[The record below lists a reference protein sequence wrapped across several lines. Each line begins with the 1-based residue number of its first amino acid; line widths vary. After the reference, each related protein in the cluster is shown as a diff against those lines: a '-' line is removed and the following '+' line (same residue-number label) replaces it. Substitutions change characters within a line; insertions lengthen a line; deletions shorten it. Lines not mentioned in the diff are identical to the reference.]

1 MNKKFLAGILLASSM
16 ITAST
21 VFYILSDIGYEEDS
35 YGKPL
40 EVQQEK
46 SKTNKNTSVANNN
59 NTSEKVKTSNKS
71 KDETN
76 NSKETK
82 TQETNMDEKNSDEL
96 NDGGGKTLTEEAKKD
111 NLESTKNKKAILKN
125 QDKTIDETISTKD
138 KIKLLSIYTKLS
150 TIDEGRI
157 KSYLTCEEPEQGV
170 RDAYKLLQQ
179 RLKKEDF
186 EEVKDI
192 MKNYIN
198 LDVVEN
204 MK

>member
-1 MNKKFLAGILLASSM
+1 
-16 ITAST
+16 
-21 VFYILSDIGYEEDS
+21 
-35 YGKPL
+35 
-40 EVQQEK
+40 
-46 SKTNKNTSVANNN
+46 
-59 NTSEKVKTSNKS
+59 
-71 KDETN
+71 
-76 NSKETK
+76 
-82 TQETNMDEKNSDEL
+82 
-96 NDGGGKTLTEEAKKD
+96 
-111 NLESTKNKKAILKN
+111 LKN

-157 KSYLTCEEPEQGV
+157 KNYLTCEEPEQGV

-179 RLKKEDF
+179 RLEKEDF

-204 MK
+204 IK